1 MYFGL
6 FETVWPYRSGQV
18 KGTVINTEMNILLVT
33 MSLGIGGVE
42 THIAELAKELI
53 KRGNNVCIAANEGI
67 YSGTLRQAGAE
78 TLILPLDS
86 RNPRAIIASYCGL
99 KKYISDRK
107 KHGHPIDIV
116 HAHARIPCMICG
128 RLYNKFRGEFH
139 YVTTAHGVYS
149 RLPGEKYFT
158 NWGERSL
165 AVSDDVK
172 KYLVECYGVNPH
184 NIKITVN
191 GINTESFVPIR
202 DDELRCNIEKK
213 LGFSSD
219 CRHRVMHVSRIDS
232 ASSEAAYQLIE
243 SVPELCKKFPD
254 IEIVIIG
261 DGTEYE
267 MLKKRAEEMNNLM
280 GYKSVFLLGARTD
293 IAQLLACGD
302 CFVGVSR
309 AALEAMSCG
318 LPVVLAGAQG
328 FFGIFD
334 ESEESLNTAMRTN
347 FCFRDMEGSSTDK
360 LTKALIG
367 IFEYDK
373 DKLLSM
379 GMHGR
384 DIIGKY
390 YSVSKMADDA
400 EKMYASAMEV

>member
-1 MYFGL
+1 
-6 FETVWPYRSGQV
+6 
-18 KGTVINTEMNILLVT
+18 
-33 MSLGIGGVE
+33 
-42 THIAELAKELI
+42 
-53 KRGNNVCIAANEGI
+53 
-67 YSGTLRQAGAE
+67 
-78 TLILPLDS
+78 
-86 RNPRAIIASYCGL
+86 
-99 KKYISDRK
+99 
-107 KHGHPIDIV
+107 
-116 HAHARIPCMICG
+116 
-128 RLYNKFRGEFH
+128 
-139 YVTTAHGVYS
+139 
-149 RLPGEKYFT
+149 
-158 NWGERSL
+158 
-165 AVSDDVK
+165 
-172 KYLVECYGVNPH
+172 
-184 NIKITVN
+184 
-191 GINTESFVPIR
+191 
-202 DDELRCNIEKK
+202 
-213 LGFSSD
+213 
-219 CRHRVMHVSRIDS
+219 
-232 ASSEAAYQLIE
+232 
-243 SVPELCKKFPD
+243 
-254 IEIVIIG
+254 
-261 DGTEYE
+261 
-267 MLKKRAEEMNNLM
+267 MNNLM